1 MAAQPDAPHLVL
13 GEALFDVFPDG
24 QRVLGGA
31 PFNVAWNLH
40 QFGEPVLF
48 VGGIG
53 DDPEGAG
60 IRERMQAIGM
70 DPRGLYVH
78 PAAPTGRVT
87 VELEAGEPRYSIL
100 PDQAYDD
107 VPAYWADQLPQTTP
121 LLYHGTLALRSGN
134 RDLLERLQPRAGR
147 RFVDVNLRAP
157 WFGAADVH
165 ELIRGADVVKLN
177 RDELE
182 ILVPGRAERDRAA
195 ALLESAA
202 LREALVV
209 TAGAEG
215 AAIHPASGDSLF
227 SAAPQVA
234 DLRDTVG
241 AGDAFASVV
250 ILGLHRGWAWP
261 DILRRAL
268 TFAAR
273 VCTLQGATTTD
284 RGFYRAA
291 GADWPD

>member
-1 MAAQPDAPHLVL
+1 MAAPPDAPHLIL

-40 QFGEPVLF
+40 QLGEPVLF

-78 PAAPTGRVT
+78 PVAPTGQVS
-87 VELEAGEPRYSIL
+87 VELEGGEPSYSIL
-100 PDQAYDD
+100 PDQAYDA
-107 VPAYWADQLPQTTP
+107 VPAFWADQLPETTP

-134 RDLLERLQPRAGR
+134 RDLLARLQPRAGR

-157 WFGAADVH
+157 WFGTADVH
-165 ELIRGADVVKLN
+165 ELIHGADVVKLN

-182 ILVPGRAERDRAA
+182 TLVPGREERDRPA
-195 ALLESAA
+195 ALLEGAA
-202 LREALVV
+202 IREALVV

-215 AAIHPASGDSLF
+215 AAIHPASGESLF
-227 SAAPQVA
+227 SAAPEVT
-234 DLRDTVG
+234 DLRDAVG

-250 ILGLHRGWAWP
+250 ILGLHRGWPWP

-268 TFAAR
+268 AFAAR
-273 VCTLQGATTTD
+273 VCTLQGATTAEPA
-284 RGFYRAA
+284 FYRAA
-291 GADWPD
+291 VADWPD